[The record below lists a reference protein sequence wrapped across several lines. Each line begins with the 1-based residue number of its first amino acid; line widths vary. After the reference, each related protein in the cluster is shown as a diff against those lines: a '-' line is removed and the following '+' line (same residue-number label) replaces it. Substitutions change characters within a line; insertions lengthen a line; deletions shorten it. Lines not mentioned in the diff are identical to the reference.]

1 MNEENNVYAELMC
14 KTFKYFEE
22 HPMILLGAGLSA
34 GVSIISTCC
43 IMSACLHIEKKNS
56 KGVN

>member
-1 MNEENNVYAELMC
+1 MNEENNVYAELIC

-34 GVSIISTCC
+34 GVSIISTCAIMTTC
-43 IMSACLHIEKKNS
+43 IMIENKKGAN
-56 KGVN
+56 

>member
-1 MNEENNVYAELMC
+1 MNEKNNVYAELMC

-34 GVSIISTCC
+34 GVSIISTCVIMTTC
-43 IMSACLHIEKKNS
+43 IMIENKKGAN
-56 KGVN
+56 

>member
-34 GVSIISTCC
+34 GVSIISTCVIMTTC
-43 IMSACLHIEKKNS
+43 IIKKNK
-56 KGVN
+56 KGAN

>member
-1 MNEENNVYAELMC
+1 MNEENNVYAELMY

-34 GVSIISTCC
+34 GVSIISTCVIMTTC
-43 IMSACLHIEKKNS
+43 IMIENK

>member
-14 KTFKYFEE
+14 KTFKYFEK

-34 GVSIISTCC
+34 GVSIISTCVIMTTC
-43 IMSACLHIEKKNS
+43 IMIENK

>member
-1 MNEENNVYAELMC
+1 MNEENNVCAELRC

-34 GVSIISTCC
+34 GVSIISTCVIMTTC
-43 IMSACLHIEKKNS
+43 IMIENK

>member
-22 HPMILLGAGLSA
+22 HPMILLGSGLSA
-34 GVSIISTCC
+34 GVSIISTCVIMTTC
-43 IMSACLHIEKKNS
+43 IMIENK

>member
-34 GVSIISTCC
+34 GVSIISTCVIMTTC
-43 IMSACLHIEKKNS
+43 IMIENK

>member
-34 GVSIISTCC
+34 GVSIISTCVIMTTC
-43 IMSACLHIEKKNS
+43 IIIENK

>member
-34 GVSIISTCC
+34 GVSIISTCV
-43 IMSACLHIEKKNS
+43 IMTTCMMIENK

>member
-34 GVSIISTCC
+34 GVSIISTCV
-43 IMSACLHIEKKNS
+43 IMTTWIMIENK

>member
-1 MNEENNVYAELMC
+1 MNEENNIYAELMC

-34 GVSIISTCC
+34 GVSIISTCVIMTTC
-43 IMSACLHIEKKNS
+43 IMIENKKGEN
-56 KGVN
+56 

>member
-14 KTFKYFEE
+14 KTFKYLEE

-34 GVSIISTCC
+34 GVSIISTCVIMTTC
-43 IMSACLHIEKKNS
+43 IMIENKKGAN
-56 KGVN
+56 

>member
-1 MNEENNVYAELMC
+1 MNEENNVYTELMC

-34 GVSIISTCC
+34 GVSIISTCVIMTTC
-43 IMSACLHIEKKNS
+43 IMIENK

>member
-34 GVSIISTCC
+34 GVSIISTCVIMTTC
-43 IMSACLHIEKKNS
+43 IMIENKKGAN
-56 KGVN
+56 

>member
-22 HPMILLGAGLSA
+22 HPMILLGAGLST
-34 GVSIISTCC
+34 GVSIISTCVIMTTC
-43 IMSACLHIEKKNS
+43 IMIENK

>member
-34 GVSIISTCC
+34 GVSIISTCVIMTTC
-43 IMSACLHIEKKNS
+43 IMIDNK

>member
-22 HPMILLGAGLSA
+22 HPMILSGAGLSA
-34 GVSIISTCC
+34 GVSIISTCVIMTTC
-43 IMSACLHIEKKNS
+43 IMIENK

>member
-22 HPMILLGAGLSA
+22 HPMVLLGAGLSA
-34 GVSIISTCC
+34 GVSIISTCVIMTTC
-43 IMSACLHIEKKNS
+43 IMIENK

>member
-1 MNEENNVYAELMC
+1 MNEENNVYTELMC

-34 GVSIISTCC
+34 GVSIISTCVIMTTC
-43 IMSACLHIEKKNS
+43 IMIENQ
-56 KGVN
+56 KGAN

>member
-22 HPMILLGAGLSA
+22 HPMILLGVGLSA
-34 GVSIISTCC
+34 GVSIMSTCAIMTTC
-43 IMSACLHIEKKNS
+43 IMIENK